1 MRKITEFSVRYP
13 VTVTMFIL
21 GVILLGY
28 ISFGKLGTDLF
39 PKLNNPRIYIEL
51 KAGQR
56 PPEEVEKLFVDPI
69 ESVCIRQSQVTGVK
83 SVTRVGTAQ
92 ITVEYAWN
100 KDMDDAFLELQKAL
114 GTYSQNSEIESLAIT
129 QHDPNQSPVMLVAMR
144 HETMVD
150 MDELRQIGENYLRN
164 ELVRLEGVADV
175 QLEGQEQKEV
185 LISTNPYLLDAFG
198 ITTSE
203 ITSQITNYNKNV
215 SGGSIVEMG
224 TQYVIK
230 GVSVF
235 SNLNDISSLIVG
247 FKTGTATSTSSTTT
261 GTATTSSRVPV
272 FLRDVAKVEFKNKEP
287 NNIVRING
295 QRAIGLAIYKEPSF
309 NTVKAVDQLKE
320 EFITLQKSL
329 PGYSF
334 DIIQDQG
341 TFISKAIGEVESSAL
356 MGMALAVFIMFVFFR
371 HIGSTLIAS
380 AAIPISIIATF
391 NLMYFNGLTMNLM
404 TLGGLALGAGMLV
417 DNAIVVIESIFR
429 NLEKGMSIREASI
442 TGTSIVGGAIFAVT
456 LTHIVVFLPIVF
468 LHGASGELFKDM
480 AWTVAFSLVCSL
492 IVAVLVIP
500 MLFNQF
506 MKPVGAAKQ
515 LKAIGFKWYP
525 SVLEKFLR
533 FKWLIIF
540 LSLLLMGGA
549 ALLIKPI
556 GSEFMPRTETKE
568 FTINI
573 RLPEGTQLERTDQAV
588 KTLEGM
594 IRELLG
600 KDLKNLY
607 SRVGPSAAS
616 ATTDQSIFESE
627 NTASLKVSLVEKAT
641 RTSDVLL
648 ADLGKLFTSM
658 PEMQFSFV
666 LDETALQA
674 TLGTDAAPIMV
685 EVVGKDFIQIDRLT
699 KEVETIM
706 NGNGDLFNVESSIQ
720 PGAPEVELVIDRY
733 RAGMYN
739 ITIDQI
745 TSQVTQL
752 LTGTAAGK
760 FDYKGEMTEIR
771 LKLPDVEV
779 NQLQDIQLKAGS
791 NTVRLGDVANIR
803 EVIAPKEILRTNQNR
818 VGQVS
823 AQFKKGKPIDQ
834 VIKNLDVNLAKVVLP
849 PGYTIRQAGEELK
862 RKESMKSL
870 GFALLLSLILVYMV
884 LASQFESLIHP
895 FTIMLTIP
903 LAGVGTVALFYI
915 LGMPFSMM
923 AYIGII
929 MLAGIA
935 VSNSIL
941 LIDAITK
948 NRMAGMNRHE
958 AILQAGLQRIRPILM
973 TSLTTILGL
982 VPMTVGIGQSASL
995 RAPMALAVIGGL
1007 VTSTI
1012 LTLIVIPCYYDVI
1025 DRVTSGKKFA
1035 NAQIVKENV

>member
-21 GVILLGY
+21 AVLLLGY

-39 PKLNNPRIYIEL
+39 PKLNNPRIFVEL

-92 ITVEYAWN
+92 VTVEYAWN

-114 GTYSQNSEIESLAIT
+114 GTYSQNSDIESLTIT

-185 LISTNPYLLDAFG
+185 LISTNPYLLNAFG
-198 ITTSE
+198 ITTAE
-203 ITSQITNYNKNV
+203 ITSQITNYNRNV

-235 SNLNDISSLIVG
+235 SGLNDISSLIVG
-247 FKTGTATSTSSTTT
+247 FKTGTAAATGTSATTT
-261 GTATTSSRVPV
+261 ATSRVPV
-272 FLRDVAKVEFKNKEP
+272 FLRDVAQVEFKNKEP

-295 QRAIGLAIYKEPSF
+295 ERAIGLAIYKEPSF

-320 EFITLQKSL
+320 EFVKLQKSL

-334 DIIQDQG
+334 EIIQDQG

-356 MGMALAVFIMFVFFR
+356 IGMGLAVFIMFVFFR
-371 HIGSTLIAS
+371 RIGSTLIAS

-442 TGTSIVGGAIFAVT
+442 TGTSVVGGAIFAVT

-480 AWTVAFSLVCSL
+480 AWTVAFSLICSL
-492 IVAVLVIP
+492 IVAMVVIP
-500 MLFNQF
+500 MLFDRF
-506 MKPVGAAKQ
+506 MKPVNTASQ

-525 SVLEKFLR
+525 KVLEQFLR
-533 FKWLIIF
+533 FKWLIIV
-540 LSLLLMGGA
+540 LSLVLMGGA
-549 ALLIKPI
+549 AMLIKPI

-573 RLPEGTQLERTDQAV
+573 RLPEGTQLVRTDQAV
-588 KTLEGM
+588 KTLEQM
-594 IRELLG
+594 IREVLG

-607 SRVGPSAAS
+607 TRVGPSAAS

-627 NTASLKVSLVEKAT
+627 NTASLKVSLIEKAI
-641 RTSDVLL
+641 RTSDAILS
-648 ADLGKLFTSM
+648 DLGKLFSSM

-674 TLGTDAAPIMV
+674 TLGTDEAPIMV
-685 EVVGKDFIQIDRLT
+685 EVVGKDFVHIDRMT
-699 KEVETIM
+699 KEVEAIM
-706 NGNGDLFNVESSIQ
+706 NSNGDLFNIESSIQ
-720 PGAPEVELVIDRY
+720 AGAPEVELVIDRY

-779 NQLQDIQLKAGS
+779 NQLQDIMLKVGA

-803 EVIAPKEILRTNQNR
+803 EVTAPKEILRTNQNR

-834 VIKNLDVNLAKVVLP
+834 VIKNLDVSLKQIVLP

-862 RKESMKSL
+862 RKESMKNL
-870 GFALLLSLILVYMV
+870 GFALVLSLILVYMV

-903 LAGVGTVALFYI
+903 LAGVGTVLLFYI

-948 NRMAGMNRHE
+948 LRLGGMNRHD
-958 AILQAGLQRIRPILM
+958 AILEAGLIRIRPILM

-982 VPMTVGIGQSASL
+982 VPMTIGIGQSASL
-995 RAPMALAVIGGL
+995 RSPMALAVIGGL

-1025 DRVTSGKKFA
+1025 DRITSGKKFSQ
-1035 NAQIVKENV
+1035 AQIVKENS

>member
-21 GVILLGY
+21 AVVLLGY

-69 ESVCIRQSQVTGVK
+69 ESVCIRQSQVIGVK
-83 SVTRVGTAQ
+83 STTRVGTAQ
-92 ITVEYAWN
+92 ITVEYAWK

-114 GTYSQNSEIESLAIT
+114 GTYSQNSDIESLAIT

-144 HETMVD
+144 HESMVD

-203 ITSQITNYNKNV
+203 ITSQITNYNRNV

-235 SNLNDISSLIVG
+235 ENLNDISQLIVG
-247 FKTGTATSTSSTTT
+247 FKQGTTAAT
-261 GTATTSSRVPV
+261 GTATTATTTSRVPV
-272 FLRDVAKVEFKNKEP
+272 FLKDVAKVEFKNKEP

-295 QRAIGLAIYKEPSF
+295 VRAIGLAIYKEPSF

-320 EFITLQKSL
+320 EFAVLQKSL

-341 TFISKAIGEVESSAL
+341 TFISKAIGEVESNAL
-356 MGMALAVFIMFVFFR
+356 IGMGLAVFIMFVFFR
-371 HIGSTLIAS
+371 RIGSTLIAS

-404 TLGGLALGAGMLV
+404 TLGGLALGVGMLV

-429 NLEKGMSIREASI
+429 NLEKGLSIREASI
-442 TGTSIVGGAIFAVT
+442 TGTSVVGGAIFAVT

-492 IVAVLVIP
+492 VVAVLVIP
-500 MLFNQF
+500 MLFNKF
-506 MKPVGAAKQ
+506 MKPVTTAKQ
-515 LKAIGFKWYP
+515 LKVIGFKWYP
-525 SVLEKFLR
+525 PVLEQFLR

-540 LSLLLMGGA
+540 LSLILMGGA

-556 GSEFMPRTETKE
+556 GSEFMPRTDAKE

-573 RLPEGTQLERTDQAV
+573 RLPEGTQLLRTDQAV
-588 KTLEGM
+588 KTLEQM

-607 SRVGPSAAS
+607 TRVGPSAAS

-627 NTASLKVSLVEKAT
+627 NTASLKVSLVDKAAH
-641 RTSDVLL
+641 TSDALL
-648 ADLGKLFTSM
+648 ADLGKLFSSM

-674 TLGTDAAPIMV
+674 TLGTDEAPIMV
-685 EVVGKDFIQIDRLT
+685 EVVGKDFVHIDRLT

-706 NGNGDLFNVESSIQ
+706 QGNADLFNIESSIQ
-720 PGAPEVELVIDRY
+720 AGAPEVELVIDRY
-733 RAGMYN
+733 RAGIYN

-745 TSQVTQL
+745 TNQVTQL

-779 NQLQDIQLKAGS
+779 SQLQDIELKVGS

-803 EVIAPKEILRTNQNR
+803 EVTAPKEILRTNQNR

-834 VIKNLDVNLAKVVLP
+834 VIKSLDLNLRKVVLP

-862 RKESMKSL
+862 RKESMKNL

-903 LAGVGTVALFYI
+903 LAGVGTVFLFYI
-915 LGMPFSMM
+915 LGKPFSMM

-941 LIDAITK
+941 LLDAINK
-948 NRMAGMNRHE
+948 LRLAGMNRHD
-958 AILQAGLQRIRPILM
+958 AILEAGLIRIRPILM
-973 TSLTTILGL
+973 TSLTTVLGL
-982 VPMTVGIGQSASL
+982 VPMAVGLGQSASL

-1025 DRVTSGKKFA
+1025 DRITSRKKYS
-1035 NAQIVKENV
+1035 NAQIVKENT

>member
-1 MRKITEFSVRYP
+1 
-13 VTVTMFIL
+13 MFIL

-39 PKLNNPRIYIEL
+39 PKLNNPRIYVEI

-56 PPEEVEKLFVDPI
+56 PPEEVEKQFVDPI
-69 ESVCIRQSQVTGVK
+69 ESVCIRQSQVTGVT

-114 GTYSQNSEIESLAIT
+114 GTYSQNSEIESITIT

-185 LISTNPYLLDAFG
+185 LISTNPYLLNAFG
-198 ITTSE
+198 ITTAE
-203 ITSQITNYNKNV
+203 ITSQITNYNRNV

-235 SNLNDISSLIVG
+235 SGLNDISSLIVG
-247 FKTGTATSTSSTTT
+247 FKTGTATT
-261 GTATTSSRVPV
+261 GTATASAASATSRVPV
-272 FLRDVAKVEFKNKEP
+272 FLKDVATVEFKNKEP

-295 QRAIGLAIYKEPSF
+295 ERAIGLAIYKEPSF

-320 EFITLQKSL
+320 ELVKLQKSL

-334 DIIQDQG
+334 EIIQDQG

-356 MGMALAVFIMFVFFR
+356 IGMGLAVFIMFVFFR
-371 HIGSTLIAS
+371 RIGSTLIAS

-442 TGTSIVGGAIFAVT
+442 TGTSVVGGAIFAVT

-492 IVAVLVIP
+492 VVAMIVIP
-500 MLFNQF
+500 MLFDRF
-506 MKPVGAAKQ
+506 MKPVSAASQ

-525 SVLEKFLR
+525 ALLDKFLR
-533 FKWLIIF
+533 FKWLVIF
-540 LSLLLMGGA
+540 LSLVLMGGA
-549 ALLIKPI
+549 AMLIKPI
-556 GSEFMPRTETKE
+556 GSEFMPRTEAKE
-568 FTINI
+568 FTINL
-573 RLPEGTQLERTDQAV
+573 RLPEGTQLMRTDQAV
-588 KTLEGM
+588 KTLEQM

-607 SRVGPSAAS
+607 TRVGPSAAS

-627 NTASLKVSLVEKAT
+627 NTASLKVSLIEAAERK
-641 RTSDVLL
+641 SDALL
-648 ADLGKLFTSM
+648 ADLGKLFSSM

-674 TLGTDAAPIMV
+674 TLGTDAAPVMV
-685 EVVGKDFIQIDRLT
+685 EVVGKDFVYIDRLT
-699 KEVETIM
+699 KEVEAIM
-706 NGNGDLFNVESSIQ
+706 QGSPDLFNIESSIQ

-779 NQLQDIQLKAGS
+779 SQLQDIQLKVGA

-803 EVIAPKEILRTNQNR
+803 EVTAPKEILRTNQNR

-834 VIKNLDVNLAKVVLP
+834 VIKGLDKGLQQIVLP

-862 RKESMKSL
+862 RKESMKNL
-870 GFALLLSLILVYMV
+870 GFALILSLVLVYMV

-903 LAGVGTVALFYI
+903 LAGVGTVLLFFV

-941 LIDAITK
+941 LLDAINK
-948 NRMAGMNRHE
+948 QRLAGMNRHD
-958 AILQAGLQRIRPILM
+958 AILEAGLMRIRPILM
-973 TSLTTILGL
+973 TSLTTVLGL
-982 VPMTVGIGQSASL
+982 VPMTIGIGQSASL

-1025 DRVTSGKKFA
+1025 DRITSGKKYKT
-1035 NAQIVKENV
+1035 AQIVNDNTL

>member
-1 MRKITEFSVRYP
+1 MRKITEFAVRYP

-21 GVILLGY
+21 AVILLGY

-39 PKLNNPRIYIEL
+39 PKLNNPRIYVEI
-51 KAGQR
+51 KAGER

-69 ESVCIRQSQVTGVK
+69 ESVCIRQSQVTGVT

-114 GTYSQNSEIESLAIT
+114 GTYSQNSEITSLTIT

-175 QLEGQEQKEV
+175 QMEGQEQKEV
-185 LISTNPYLLDAFG
+185 LISTNPYLLNAFG
-198 ITTSE
+198 ITTAE
-203 ITSQITNYNKNV
+203 ITAQITNYNRNV

-235 SNLNDISSLIVG
+235 EDLNDISDLIVG
-247 FKTGTATSTSSTTT
+247 FKQATAAATGTTTT
-261 GTATTSSRVPV
+261 SVAATRVPV
-272 FLRDVAKVEFKNKEP
+272 FLKDIAKVEFKNKEP
-287 NNIVRING
+287 TNIVRING
-295 QRAIGLAIYKEPSF
+295 VRAIGLAIFKEPSF
-309 NTVKAVDQLKE
+309 NTVKAVEQLKE
-320 EFITLQKSL
+320 EFVKLQKSL

-341 TFISKAIGEVESSAL
+341 TFISTAIGEVESNAL
-356 MGMALAVFIMFVFFR
+356 LGMALAVFIMFVFFR
-371 HIGSTLIAS
+371 RIGSTLIAS

-391 NLMYFNGLTMNLM
+391 NLMYFNGLTLNLM

-417 DNAIVVIESIFR
+417 DNAIVVLESIFR
-429 NLEKGMSIREASI
+429 NLERGMTIKEASI
-442 TGTSIVGGAIFAVT
+442 TGTSIVGGAITAVT

-492 IVAVLVIP
+492 VVAILVIP
-500 MLFNQF
+500 MLFARF
-506 MKPVGAAKQ
+506 MRPLGAARQVKS
-515 LKAIGFKWYP
+515 IGFKWYP
-525 SVLEKFLR
+525 AVLDKFLR
-533 FKWLIIF
+533 FKWLIIVC
-540 LSLLLMGGA
+540 SLILMGGA
-549 ALLIKPI
+549 AMLIKPI
-556 GSEFMPRTETKE
+556 GSEFMPRTEAKE
-568 FTINI
+568 FSLEI
-573 RLPEGTQLERTDQAV
+573 RLPEGTQLVRTDEAV
-588 KTLEGM
+588 KTLEQM

-600 KDLKNLY
+600 NDLKNLY
-607 SRVGPSAAS
+607 ARVGPSAS
-616 ATTDQSIFESE
+616 ATTEKSIFENE
-627 NTASLKVSLVEKAT
+627 NTASIKISLTQKAH
-641 RTSDVLL
+641 RSSDVLL
-648 ADLGKLFTSM
+648 ADLGRIFASM
-658 PEMQFSFV
+658 PEIQFSFIQ
-666 LDETALQA
+666 DETALQA
-674 TLGTDAAPIMV
+674 ILGTDEAPVLV
-685 EVVGKDFIQIDRLT
+685 EVVGKDFTQIERLT
-699 KEVETIM
+699 DEVETIM
-706 NGNGDLFNVESSIQ
+706 NGNADLFNIESSIQ

-752 LTGTAAGK
+752 LTGTSAGK

-771 LKLPDVEV
+771 LKLPDVDV
-779 NQLQDIQLKAGS
+779 SQLQDIALKVGT
-791 NTVRLGDVANIR
+791 NTIRLGDVATVR
-803 EVIAPKEILRTNQNR
+803 QVTAPKEILRTNQNR

-823 AQFKKGKPIDQ
+823 AQFKKGKPVDQ
-834 VIKNLDVNLAKVVLP
+834 VIKNLDQNLKQVVLP

-862 RKESMKSL
+862 RKESMKTL
-870 GFALLLSLILVYMV
+870 GFALLLSLVLVYMV

-903 LAGVGTVALFYI
+903 LAGVGTVLLFFF

-935 VSNSIL
+935 VSNAIL
-941 LIDAITK
+941 LLDAINK
-948 NRMAGMNRHE
+948 QRLAGLNRHD
-958 AILQAGLQRIRPILM
+958 AILEAGLQRIRPILM

-982 VPMTVGIGQSASL
+982 VPMTIGFGQSVSL

-1025 DRVTSGKKFA
+1025 DRLTSGKKYS
-1035 NAQIVKENV
+1035 NAPIS